1 MSEGFAPDYVD
12 VAERVRDFRK
22 RFPTGSLRPL
32 NAERPFEVV
41 ELGTER
47 FVVYVAACYRSP
59 DDRLPGVGSAWEP
72 VPGRTPFTRG
82 SELMNAET
90 SAWGRAI
97 VAALV
102 ADAKRIASA
111 DEVANR
117 RDEPGAPG
125 TVAQRAV
132 RLTEWAKRL
141 QVDGLDIGAA
151 RAEAGLPTIK
161 RATRAQLD
169 AWEALLADLERGTDA
184 EPLDESDEGAAQPAR
199 GIADSRPA
207 PSAAPSSADD
217 GGIAWE
223 PSGPDFSEGSL
234 L

>member
-1 MSEGFAPDYVD
+1 MSDFAPDYVD

-22 RFPTGSLRPL
+22 RYPTGCLRPL
-32 NAERPFEVV
+32 STARPFDIVYVGDEA
-41 ELGTER
+41 
-47 FVVYVAACYRSP
+47 FVVYVAACYRAP
-59 DDRLPGVGSAWEP
+59 DDPMPGVGSAWEP

-125 TVAQRAV
+125 TVAQRAH

-141 QVDGLDIGAA
+141 TVDGLDVGAA

-161 RATRAQLD
+161 RATRRQLD
-169 AWEALLADLERGTDA
+169 QWEALLADLERGAAPFDETDG
-184 EPLDESDEGAAQPAR
+184 GAAPASESPP
-199 GIADSRPA
+199 GDQ
-207 PSAAPSSADD
+207 AAPSSTSDD
-217 GGIAWE
+217 GSDTWV
-223 PSGPDFSEGSL
+223 PPDAPESAPSL
-234 L
+234 LPP